1 MMMSDANKSSTS
13 YLLKCCV
20 ICSVSL
26 ATLPKLFMSILRR
39 NQLTLLVCF
48 IIIFVYVTLL
58 TQHQT
63 ENVQKLSR
71 CYFNSDNNSTTEFN
85 NLTVVP
91 PPSSSVRLLNNNATN
106 VVMNISRPF
115 FNYLVK
121 QLRNSPFPGARNY
134 TEYKSLIINGQQQ
147 QQPSLLT
154 HVKPLRND
162 FGPVVNDVTSFR
174 YPIDIPPC
182 RPTNNSVDDDQIKL
196 FLVIISAPNYFD
208 KREAIRQTWLTQ
220 LIQSTSNNK
229 VKLVGH
235 GFIVGLTNNNNVSKV
250 QKRLQEE
257 SAKHGD
263 ILQVD
268 MLDTYADLSRKVAAA
283 LNWINNK
290 CSSPTVMMDF
300 VLKVDDDVYVNTRN
314 LMTTIDNLNNSSS
327 QQQLTVYGTSA
338 DGIVRREGKFKVNP
352 DMWPWS
358 NYPPYSMG
366 AFLLMSGRSIEPLLA
381 AAQTTPYFPFEDTYL
396 GLCADKAAVKMRFSP
411 R

>member
-1 MMMSDANKSSTS
+1 M
-13 YLLKCCV
+13 
-20 ICSVSL
+20 
-26 ATLPKLFMSILRR
+26 
-39 NQLTLLVCF
+39 
-48 IIIFVYVTLL
+48 
-58 TQHQT
+58 
-63 ENVQKLSR
+63 
-71 CYFNSDNNSTTEFN
+71 
-85 NLTVVP
+85 
-91 PPSSSVRLLNNNATN
+91 
-106 VVMNISRPF
+106 MNISRPF
-115 FNYLVK
+115 FNYLAK

-134 TEYKSLIINGQQQ
+134 TEYKSLMINNGHQQQ
-147 QQPSLLT
+147 SLLT
-154 HVKPLRND
+154 HVKPLRKE
-162 FGPVVNDVTSFR
+162 FGPVVNDVTSFH

-182 RPTNNSVDDDQIKL
+182 RPNTNNSVDDQIGL

-208 KREAIRQTWLTQ
+208 KREAIRQTWLTR
-220 LIQSTSNNK
+220 LIESTSNK

-235 GFIVGLTNNNNVSKV
+235 GFIVGLTNNNVNV

-268 MLDTYADLSRKVAAA
+268 MMDTYADLSRKVAAA

-290 CSSPTVMMDF
+290 CSPTVMMDF

-314 LMTTIDNLNNSSS
+314 LMTTIDNLNNSS
-327 QQQLTVYGTSA
+327 QQLTVYGTSA
-338 DGIVRREGKFKVNP
+338 DGIVRREGKFKVNA

-381 AAQTTPYFPFEDTYL
+381 AVQTTPYFPFEDTYL